1 MVLLKSSGHHC
12 SECGEYLTI
21 IAKDKLTHTIDG
33 AEVVRI
39 REKWRCLN
47 GHTKLKMY
55 GEQPKIIINSGD

>member
-1 MVLLKSSGHHC
+1 MVLLKSSANRC

-21 IAKDKLTHTIDG
+21 IAKDKLTRTIDG
-33 AEVVRI
+33 TEVVRI
-39 REKWRCLN
+39 RETWKCFN